1 MAFSSALHHHKVASS
16 SFFLVSLSW
25 IYINGHFHQPFTT
38 MELYKMQT
46 FPQLHHHGFIYLW
59 AFSLVFHHHKAVFVN
74 FSLVSPLWIYIHRHF
89 HQPFTITESYLWVFP
104 QSHHCEFV
112 FCMSVFLRFS
122 PPQSGICGFFLSF
135 TTMDLYPCAFLL
147 AFHHHKVVCLWGSPQ
162 FHYREF
168 MEICF
173 SSPQS
178 CIFGPAFPQLYHHGF
193 IPIRHFL
200 SFSPTW
206 FSICGFFFLDFTHH
220 GVLHQVF
227 TTIDFLS
234 MGFFGPSPQAFSLVF
249 HHHIFHICW
258 SSLIFISHYAWI
270 VPIYLDMNHVIS
282 WILRSWTTLVSAL
295 RHNFLFNLSHIFFFD
310 SKSYFSFWP

>member
-1 MAFSSALHHHKVASS
+1 MAFSSALHRHKVASS

-104 QSHHCEFV
+104 QFHHCEFE

-147 AFHHHKVVCLWGSPQ
+147 AFHHHKVVCLWDSPQ

-168 MEICF
+168 MEISF

-178 CIFGPAFPQLYHHGF
+178 CIFGLFLSYTTMDVYLQGIFFLFHQHGF
-193 IPIRHFL
+193 IFVV
-200 SFSPTW
+200 FF
-206 FSICGFFFLDFTHH
+206 FSILPTMVFF
-220 GVLHQVF
+220 
-227 TTIDFLS
+227 IRS
-234 MGFFGPSPQAFSLVF
+234 SPLQIFYLWASLV
-249 HHHIFHICW
+249 HPRRH
-258 SSLIFISHYAWI
+258 SHQFSTIIYFTYAGL
-270 VPIYLDMNHVIS
+270 P
-282 WILRSWTTLVSAL
+282 
-295 RHNFLFNLSHIFFFD
+295 
-310 SKSYFSFWP
+310 

>member
-1 MAFSSALHHHKVASS
+1 MAFSSALHHHKVVSS

-46 FPQLHHHGFIYLW
+46 FPQFHHHGFIYLW

-104 QSHHCEFV
+104 QFHHCEFV

-135 TTMDLYPCAFLL
+135 TTMDLYPCAFIL

-168 MEICF
+168 MEISF

-178 CIFGPAFPQLYHHGF
+178 GIFGLFLSYTTMDLYLQGIFFLFHQHGF
-193 IPIRHFL
+193 TFVVF
-200 SFSPTW
+200 FS
-206 FSICGFFFLDFTHH
+206 SILPPWCSSL
-220 GVLHQVF
+220 VLHHYR
-227 TTIDFLS
+227 
-234 MGFFGPSPQAFSLVF
+234 FFIHGLLWSIPVGILISFPPSYISHMLVF
-249 HHHIFHICW
+249 PNLCLTLCMDCAYVFGHEPCHQ
-258 SSLIFISHYAWI
+258 
-270 VPIYLDMNHVIS
+270 LDSQVMDYT
-282 WILRSWTTLVSAL
+282 R
-295 RHNFLFNLSHIFFFD
+295 
-310 SKSYFSFWP
+310 FSFEA

>member
-1 MAFSSALHHHKVASS
+1 
-16 SFFLVSLSW
+16 
-25 IYINGHFHQPFTT
+25 
-38 MELYKMQT
+38 MQT

-193 IPIRHFL
+193 IPIGHFL

-206 FSICGFFFLDFTHH
+206 FSICGFFFFSILPTM
-220 GVLHQVF
+220 VF
-227 TTIDFLS
+227 FIRS
-234 MGFFGPSPQAFSLVF
+234 SPLQIFYPWASLVHPRRHSHQF
-249 HHHIFHICW
+249 STIYHIFHICW

-270 VPIYLDMNHVIS
+270 VPMYLDMNHVIS